1 MILKILP
8 EIEENLFPLQPE
20 ELKLL
25 EESILSEGVRD
36 ALIVWPKDGDLI
48 LVDGHNRYRIAKQHD
63 IPFEIKEKHFN
74 DLDEV
79 LEWVDFNQLGRRN
92 LIDEQRDYVWGR
104 LYERRK
110 KRNFKGN
117 QYTKVLGVNLTPS
130 GSHATAKE
138 IAEQAGVSEKTIRRA
153 ADFTVAIDKLKEVD
167 SEAAGK
173 ILEGQVV
180 GAIMHLPKIVKKN
193 PEILPK
199 LSEKIKQAS
208 VTRMS
213 KKNKQTP
220 APRIL
225 DIVKDIRKEELK
237 EQREKLLQTVETI
250 PKSNRYEILTGDMS
264 VIQLDKKFDFIIT
277 DPPYPKEYL
286 PLYEVLAK
294 RSQEW
299 LKDDGLLIVM
309 CGQSYL
315 DQILQMM
322 TKHIN
327 YYWTCAY
334 LTPGQPTPL
343 KQRQVNTSWK
353 PIFVFGKESYSGKI
367 FGDVFKSDA
376 EDKTLHE
383 WQQSVSGMLSIIKQF
398 CLPGQSILDPFCGT
412 GTTGVAALMHECM
425 FAGIEIDSN
434 TADIARKRLATV
446 EYDKTTE

>member
-353 PIFVFGKESYSGKI
+353 PIFIFGKESYSGKI

>member
-1 MILKILP
+1 MNLKILP
-8 EIEENLFPLQPE
+8 EIEETLFPLQPE
-20 ELKLL
+20 ELKFL
-25 EESILSEGVRD
+25 EESILAEGIRD
-36 ALIVWPKDGDLI
+36 ALVVWPKDGELI
-48 LVDGHNRYRIAKQHD
+48 LVDGHNRYRIAKEHN

-92 LIDEQRDYVWGR
+92 LIDEQRSYVLGR

-110 KRNFKGN
+110 KQGERKDIVKEG
-117 QYTKVLGVNLTPS
+117 TELGEKFTPS
-130 GSHATAKE
+130 LGIHATAKE
-138 IAEQAGVSEKTIRRA
+138 IAKQSGVNERTIRNA
-153 ADFTVAIDKLKEVD
+153 ADFAIAVDKVKETD
-167 SEAAGK
+167 PETANK
-173 ILEGQVV
+173 ILEGKVI
-180 GAIMHLPKIVKKN
+180 GAITHLPKIVKKN

-199 LSEKIKQAS
+199 LSEKIKQ
-208 VTRMS
+208 
-213 KKNKQTP
+213 TP
-220 APRIL
+220 VVRIS
-225 DIVKDIRKEELK
+225 DIIKDIRKEELK

-376 EDKTLHE
+376 EDKTLHK

-412 GTTGVAALMHECM
+412 GTTGVAALMHECV

-434 TADIARKRLATV
+434 TADTARKRLAIA
-446 EYDKTTE
+446 EHDKTTK

>member
-1 MILKILP
+1 MELKILP

-353 PIFVFGKESYSGKI
+353 PIFIFGKESYSGKI

>member
-36 ALIVWPKDGDLI
+36 ALVVWPKDGELI

-92 LIDEQRDYVWGR
+92 LIDEQRNYVLGR

-110 KRNFKGN
+110 KRIGRPAEDE
-117 QYTKVLGVNLTPS
+117 KVDKLSTFH
-130 GSHATAKE
+130 GSAATAKE
-138 IAEQAGVSEKTIRRA
+138 IAQQSGINEKTVRRA
-153 ADFTVAIDKLKEVD
+153 ADFAIAIDKVKELD
-167 SEAAGK
+167 PEAAGK
-173 ILEGQVV
+173 ILQGEVV
-180 GAIMHLPKIVKKN
+180 GAITHLPKIVKKN

-199 LSEKIKQAS
+199 LSEKIKQTS
-208 VTRMS
+208 V
-213 KKNKQTP
+213 
-220 APRIL
+220 PRIS
-225 DIVKDIRKEELK
+225 DIVKNIRKEELK
-237 EQREKLLQTVETI
+237 EQREKLLQTVEAI
-250 PKSNRYEILTGDMS
+250 PKSDKYEILIGDMS

-294 RSQEW
+294 RSREW

-309 CGQSYL
+309 CGQSYV

-322 TKHIN
+322 TKYIS

-343 KQRQVNTSWK
+343 RQRQVNSSWK
-353 PIFVFGKESYSGKI
+353 PVFVFGKESYSGKI
-367 FGDVFKSDA
+367 FGDVFKSDI
-376 EDKTLHE
+376 EDKSLHE
-383 WQQSVSGMLSIIKQF
+383 WQQSVSGMLSVIRQF
-398 CLPGQSILDPFCGT
+398 CLPGQSVLDPFCGT
-412 GTTGVAALMHECM
+412 GTTGVAALTYECT
-425 FAGIEIDSN
+425 FTGVEIDPK
-434 TADIARKRLATV
+434 TAEIAGKRLKLI
-446 EYDKTTE
+446 ENDKTKI

>member
-327 YYWTCAY
+327 YYWTCVY